1 MACAPYY
8 RIYNWSRG
16 WLGNGLAPKNP
27 ILDPLRYHFSCS
39 CLGPPRCSSDRLPP
53 RLHNA
58 PWKMAGRSSV
68 FGPMPRETLLTNM
81 SNDPGAADND
91 FARPVSEEKG
101 RERGRGGSGRRAEG
115 ANELRRKTDAN
126 IICRATRERAIWVN
140 LFGWVHFA
148 RPTEDRRPPWTSRG
162 KSWRLRCL
170 NRSLT
175 TARCDHRA
183 RERR

>member
-1 MACAPYY
+1 M
-8 RIYNWSRG
+8 
-16 WLGNGLAPKNP
+16 
-27 ILDPLRYHFSCS
+27 DPLQNHFSCS
-39 CLGPPRCSSDRLPP
+39 RCSSDRLPP

-91 FARPVSEEKG
+91 FARPVSEGEEGKREEDQEGG
-101 RERGRGGSGRRAEG
+101 RRRRMNCDAKLTQTSFVAPPASGRGSGDLGQLIRLGSFRAARGGGSQAGRLGPRA
-115 ANELRRKTDAN
+115 
-126 IICRATRERAIWVN
+126 
-140 LFGWVHFA
+140 
-148 RPTEDRRPPWTSRG
+148 RG
-162 KSWRLRCL
+162 KSWRRCL